1 MPIQAQQASSGVQAH
16 GPQRPL
22 RVLMSATSYPRT
34 AEDWQGVFIRHLAD
48 ALAESGH
55 CSLGLWA
62 PRGPVNDR
70 VSYRCNATDE
80 AWLGDLAARGGIAHQ
95 LKGSKVRALGA
106 GASLLRRLSAA
117 YRRDATAVD
126 LYHVNWL
133 QNALPLTGID
143 RPAVISILGTDF
155 KLLDLPGMKPL
166 VRRMLKQRKAAL
178 IPNADWMAPRLEED
192 FGDLATVR
200 TIPFGIDDRWYDLE
214 RRPQF
219 APSCWLAVTRLTR
232 AKLGPLL
239 DWGEPLFSGGE
250 RELHLIGPNQE
261 GLELPSWVHHHGPA
275 SPEAIARD
283 WFPRA
288 TGFVTLSQH
297 SEGRPQ
303 VLLEALASGMPIIA
317 SDIDAH
323 RDLLQPDEVGVLV
336 SSPETFAR
344 ALAQLEDEGS
354 NTALSTASRAMAR
367 KAFGTWRDCANR
379 YLDVYRA
386 VTA

>member
-1 MPIQAQQASSGVQAH
+1 
-16 GPQRPL
+16 
-22 RVLMSATSYPRT
+22 MSATSYPRT
-34 AEDWQGVFIRHLAD
+34 GEDWQGVFIRHLAD
-48 ALAESGH
+48 ALAESDN
-55 CSLGLWA
+55 CDLSLWA
-62 PRGPVNDR
+62 PRGPVNDC
-70 VSYRCNATDE
+70 VSYRCNAADE
-80 AWLGDLAARGGIAHQ
+80 AWLGALAERGGIAH
-95 LKGSKVRALGA
+95 LLRGNKVQALGT
-106 GASLLRRLSAA
+106 GVSLLRRLRAA
-117 YRRDATAVD
+117 YRRDAAAVD
-126 LYHVNWL
+126 LFHINWL
-133 QNALPLTGID
+133 QNALPLSGID
-143 RPAVISILGTDF
+143 KPAVISILGTDY
-155 KLLDLPGMKPL
+155 KLLDLPGMRPL

-178 IPNADWMAPRLEED
+178 VPNAHWMAPRLEED
-192 FGDLATVR
+192 FGDVAAVR

-261 GLELPSWVHHHGPA
+261 GLKLPSWVHHHGPA

-288 TGFVTLSQH
+288 TGLVTLSQH

-303 VLLEALASGMPIIA
+303 VLLEALAAGVPIIA
-317 SDIDAH
+317 SGIDAH
-323 RDLLQPDEVGVLV
+323 RDLLQAENVGVIV
-336 SSPETFAR
+336 TSTEAFAT
-344 ALAQLEDEGS
+344 ALEKLEDEGS
-354 NTALSTASRAMAR
+354 NNVLSTASRTMAR
-367 KAFGTWRDCANR
+367 RAFGTWRDCADR